1 MSLAIVEE
9 KTRDYHTDPLWMH
22 PAQTAMRARRSPPAP
37 LPDSAA
43 ADARPSKSQLKRDML
58 ELQSLGE
65 ALAELPPQRLAA
77 TEMPEALRAAID
89 EYQRTR
95 SHEGRRRQM
104 QYIGKLM
111 RQADAEP
118 LREAVA
124 AVRLGTARESLQLH
138 EAERWRAELVADD
151 SAVERWAQAFPQSDL
166 QQLRSLVRAA
176 RVDAAADAGQRGG
189 RGWRALFQFVKPFV
203 MEASQA

>member
-1 MSLAIVEE
+1 
-9 KTRDYHTDPLWMH
+9 
-22 PAQTAMRARRSPPAP
+22 MRARRSPSAP
-37 LPDSAA
+37 PPDSTA
-43 ADARPSKSQLKRDML
+43 ADARPSKSQLKRDMI
-58 ELQSLGE
+58 ELQALGE

-77 TEMPEALRAAID
+77 TAMPEGLRSAIE
-89 EYQRTR
+89 EYRRTR

-124 AVRLGTARESLQLH
+124 AVRLGSARDTLLLH

-151 SAVERWAQAFPQSDL
+151 AALERWAHTYPQSDL

-176 RVDAAADAGQRGG
+176 RADAATDAGQRHG

-203 MEASQA
+203 VEAPQP

>member
-1 MSLAIVEE
+1 
-9 KTRDYHTDPLWMH
+9 
-22 PAQTAMRARRSPPAP
+22 
-37 LPDSAA
+37 
-43 ADARPSKSQLKRDML
+43 ML
-58 ELQSLGE
+58 ELQSLGQ
-65 ALAELPPQRLAA
+65 ALAELPSNRLAA
-77 TEMPEALRAAID
+77 TEMPDALRAAIE

-104 QYIGKLM
+104 QYIGRLM

-124 AVRLGTARESLQLH
+124 AVRLGSARDALQLH

-151 SAVERWAQAFPQSDL
+151 AAVARWAQTFPQSDL

-176 RVDAAADAGQRGG
+176 RADAATDAGQRHG